1 MNPDN
6 LRIQNSRIRVLND
19 KLVRKGEYILYW
31 MQQSQRTEYNHA
43 LEYAVEL
50 ANHFD
55 LPLYVLFV
63 LVADYPEANLRHY
76 TFMLEGLLDVQQS
89 LLRRGIAMSVKIG
102 DRDRILREAEK
113 RAAAVVCDMGYL
125 RHQRLWR
132 KILGQNSGCR
142 VICVE
147 SDAVVPVE
155 TASPKMEYGAYTL
168 RPKINRLL
176 EAYLR
181 EVPETPVKKELS
193 IRKIQGIDPKNP
205 EKVLD
210 AFSAQNID
218 RSVPSVSRLF
228 PGGTTH
234 AKHRVEEFIKNRAAG
249 YAENSNQPQT
259 DDVSHIGP
267 YLHFGQI
274 SPLYLALKMRGE
286 GTLTGE
292 VKQRFL
298 EQIIVRRELSIN
310 FVYYNPDYDHFG
322 CLPGWAAQTLTSH
335 HGDKRDYVYTRGQLE
350 AAETHDPYWNA
361 SLKEMKHTGY
371 MHNYMRMYWAK
382 KVIEW
387 SKSPED
393 AFKTLLYLN
402 NKYFLDGR
410 DPNSYAGVAWA
421 FGLHDRP
428 WKERPIFGMV
438 RYMAATGL
446 ERKCDI
452 RAYVEKVEAG
462 IPVSD

>member
-210 AFSAQNID
+210 AF
-218 RSVPSVSRLF
+218 
-228 PGGTTH
+228 
-234 AKHRVEEFIKNRAAG
+234 
-249 YAENSNQPQT
+249 
-259 DDVSHIGP
+259 
-267 YLHFGQI
+267 
-274 SPLYLALKMRGE
+274 
-286 GTLTGE
+286 
-292 VKQRFL
+292 
-298 EQIIVRRELSIN
+298 
-310 FVYYNPDYDHFG
+310 
-322 CLPGWAAQTLTSH
+322 
-335 HGDKRDYVYTRGQLE
+335 
-350 AAETHDPYWNA
+350 
-361 SLKEMKHTGY
+361 
-371 MHNYMRMYWAK
+371 
-382 KVIEW
+382 
-387 SKSPED
+387 
-393 AFKTLLYLN
+393 
-402 NKYFLDGR
+402 
-410 DPNSYAGVAWA
+410 
-421 FGLHDRP
+421 
-428 WKERPIFGMV
+428 
-438 RYMAATGL
+438 
-446 ERKCDI
+446 
-452 RAYVEKVEAG
+452 
-462 IPVSD
+462 